1 VFQLVSAGIVL
12 ALVAAGLYR
21 LPGRTVRHATVL
33 VLLAC
38 VLAGV
43 LSACRFKYTVD
54 DTYISLRYARN
65 WARDFGPVFNRNT
78 QQPVEGYTNFLWVA
92 IEALFFRFGV
102 RPEAAVT
109 LAKLLGVAACIASIP
124 LLYSLGRNTWGDPG
138 TAAVGA
144 VIWAAVPYVWFW
156 SAAGLETGLFLFLL
170 IAGVGMTMCAASRGV
185 R

>member
-1 VFQLVSAGIVL
+1 MFQLVSAGIVL
-12 ALVAAGLYR
+12 ALVAVGLYS

-43 LSACRFKYTVD
+43 LSACTFKYTVD

-109 LAKLLGVAACIASIP
+109 LAKLLGVAGVLPRFRSCTRSVGLRGAIPEQPQLAPSSGPPFPTYGSGPRPAWRPAFFCSSSLQAS
-124 LLYSLGRNTWGDPG
+124 
-138 TAAVGA
+138 A
-144 VIWAAVPYVWFW
+144 
-156 SAAGLETGLFLFLL
+156 
-170 IAGVGMTMCAASRGV
+170 
-185 R
+185 